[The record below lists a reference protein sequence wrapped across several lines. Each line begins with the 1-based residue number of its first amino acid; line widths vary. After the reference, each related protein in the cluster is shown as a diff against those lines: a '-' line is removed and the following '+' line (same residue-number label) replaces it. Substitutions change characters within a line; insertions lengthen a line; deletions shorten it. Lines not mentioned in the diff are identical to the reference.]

1 MGNQNSVFD
10 ELVTYFKEKYFSPD
24 LSHIQNYDTT
34 DVQRFIPFL
43 IVGLCVG
50 TFLAIC
56 FSYYHN
62 HYLGKVVR
70 KLYKEDVFSPE
81 KAKTLDEIGCNNF
94 FIRRNLA
101 KDSVLAK
108 YVKPTEEIVNQKDAK
123 EARFYIVEKD
133 KYIAD
138 KRFKEAKHGKL
149 FIFISFFLCTLACF
163 SLLYIIPD
171 ILQLADNAY
180 TMITTPKGK

>member
-1 MGNQNSVFD
+1 MGNQPSLWE
-10 ELVTYFKEKYFSPD
+10 ELATYFEEKYFSPD
-24 LSHIQNYDTT
+24 LSQIQNYDST
-34 DVQRFIPFL
+34 DVQRFLPFL

-70 KLYKEDVFSPE
+70 KLYKEEAFSKE
-81 KAKTLDEIGCNNF
+81 NAKTLDEIGCNKF

-108 YVKPTEEIVNQKDAK
+108 YVKPADEIKNQKEAK
-123 EARFYIVEKD
+123 EAKFYIVEED

-138 KRFKEAKHGKL
+138 KRFKESKHGKL
-149 FIFISFFLCTLACF
+149 FIVLSFILCTAACF
-163 SLLYIIPD
+163 ILLYIVPD
-171 ILQLADNAY
+171 VLQLADNAY
-180 TMITTPKGK
+180 TMITKPKGK

>member
-1 MGNQNSVFD
+1 MGKPYSVFE
-10 ELVTYFKEKYFSPD
+10 ELATYFEEKYFSPD

-34 DVQRFIPFL
+34 DVQRFLPFL
-43 IVGLCVG
+43 IVGLCIG

-70 KLYKEDVFSPE
+70 KLYREEVFSPE
-81 KAKTLDEIGCNNF
+81 KAKTLDEIGCNKF

-108 YVKPTEEIVNQKDAK
+108 YVKSTEEIKNQKNAK
-123 EARFYIVEKD
+123 DARFYIVEED

-138 KRFKEAKHGKL
+138 KRFKESKHGKL
-149 FIFISFFLCTLACF
+149 FIAFSFIFCLVACF
-163 SLLYIIPD
+163 VLLYIVPD

-180 TMITTPKGK
+180 TMITKPKGK

>member
-1 MGNQNSVFD
+1 MGNQPSLFE
-10 ELVTYFKEKYFSPD
+10 ELAAYFEEKYFSPD
-24 LSHIQNYDTT
+24 LSHIQNYDAT
-34 DVQRFIPFL
+34 DVQRFLPFL

-70 KLYKEDVFSPE
+70 KLYKEEAFSKE
-81 KAKTLDEIGCNNF
+81 TAKTLDEIGCNKF

-108 YVKPTEEIVNQKDAK
+108 YVKPADEIKNQKDAK
-123 EARFYIVEKD
+123 EAKFYIVEED

-138 KRFKEAKHGKL
+138 KESFSL
-149 FIFISFFLCTLACF
+149 FYHLFCAPLLVLSFFISFRTYC
-163 SLLYIIPD
+163 SS
-171 ILQLADNAY
+171 Q
-180 TMITTPKGK
+180 ITHIR